1 MSHDMST
8 LYELHSVTFHIESK
22 KIHWSLIFERVNK
35 KEDTPAIDIFFGIKL
50 EIRELMLC
58 HFDNERMLEQNK
70 RKESILHRQSISF
83 PKCFW
88 KQSKSWHN
96 SLGQI

>member
-35 KEDTPAIDIFFGIKL
+35 KEDTPAIDIFFWNKTG
-50 EIRELMLC
+50 
-58 HFDNERMLEQNK
+58 NK
-70 RKESILHRQSISF
+70 RINAL
-83 PKCFW
+83 PFW
-88 KQSKSWHN
+88 
-96 SLGQI
+96 

>member
-35 KEDTPAIDIFFGIKL
+35 KEDTPAIDIFL
-50 EIRELMLC
+50 E
-58 HFDNERMLEQNK
+58 
-70 RKESILHRQSISF
+70 
-83 PKCFW
+83 
-88 KQSKSWHN
+88 
-96 SLGQI
+96 